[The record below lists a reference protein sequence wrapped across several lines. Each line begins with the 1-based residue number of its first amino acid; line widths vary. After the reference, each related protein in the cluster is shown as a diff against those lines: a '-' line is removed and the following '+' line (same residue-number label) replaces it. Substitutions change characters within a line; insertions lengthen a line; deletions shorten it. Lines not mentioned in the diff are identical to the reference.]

1 MAVWALVLARRTG
14 QTDLTFG
21 AVTSGRAL
29 VDMPHVE
36 KVVGP
41 CCQLSPIRVRLD
53 DGRRQTAMDLLQS
66 VQRQAVE
73 SAAYN
78 LIGFRG
84 PPPKKNTIE
93 IVGRRARRISIRW
106 LIARTGTLRTRWP
119 LVVVEMVGGN
129 NKLGW
134 RLRLGTGMLRIRS
147 RWFRLCGEGRS
158 MWASW
163 EARRGGCL

>member
-84 PPPKKNTIE
+84 PPPKKKHNRNRWEEGATNFDSM
-93 IVGRRARRISIRW
+93 VDRQDWDASDTMAFGGGGDGGREQQVRLA
-106 LIARTGTLRTRWP
+106 IAIGHGDAAYP
-119 LVVVEMVGGN
+119 VKVVSFV
-129 NKLGW
+129 
-134 RLRLGTGMLRIRS
+134 
-147 RWFRLCGEGRS
+147 
-158 MWASW
+158 
-163 EARRGGCL
+163 RGGA